1 MLLITLPQSRRPKYG
16 AEEEDEADDDG
27 SSSSQEVSMAGMT
40 AANANRQSVFRIFIV
55 LKGFGLMVIEQNYNE
70 GNRIYC
76 NGKNADK
83 IL

>member
-1 MLLITLPQSRRPKYG
+1 
-16 AEEEDEADDDG
+16 
-27 SSSSQEVSMAGMT
+27 MAGMT

-76 NGKNADK
+76 NGKKCGYKSKYQRMRCEAPRLTQRDVGLYLVLK
-83 IL
+83 K